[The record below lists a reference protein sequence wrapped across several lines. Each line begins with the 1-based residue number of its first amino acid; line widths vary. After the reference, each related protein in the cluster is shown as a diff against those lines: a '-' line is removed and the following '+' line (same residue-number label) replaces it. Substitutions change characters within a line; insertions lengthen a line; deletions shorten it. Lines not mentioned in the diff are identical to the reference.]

1 MRRLWAHSSAN
12 QAILHDMG
20 RGRAVV
26 FLRTGVAGDR
36 GEGRTFP
43 RPTRDKHRG
52 LEKHAQSASRRQTD
66 CLPQHLALF
75 RAAFPARHP
84 TTSFRGGFEL
94 VELPTS
100 GEVSAGNSRR
110 RTGGP
115 TGGRSRFLQT
125 FSPRARNC
133 HAGENAPEISS
144 FRERSPKPSG
154 NFHVTFLGPE
164 AVDAV
169 PQWQQDASSITAS
182 MPIRA
187 GSLTLKMTASVIRA
201 DGPGLRASGKVSFHR
216 LQCGCA
222 VEVSADDEGR
232 GEPRNRCSN

>member
-1 MRRLWAHSSAN
+1 MTRQARTSGVPSRLRSEKRVNRESHSQTGTCAVKRTNPNRAGHSASPPAPGIGTPIRAADAQARRE
-12 QAILHDMG
+12 
-20 RGRAVV
+20 
-26 FLRTGVAGDR
+26 FLRQSPW
-36 GEGRTFP
+36 FP
-43 RPTRDKHRG
+43 HQCEAVT
-52 LEKHAQSASRRQTD
+52 SR
-66 CLPQHLALF
+66 
-75 RAAFPARHP
+75 
-84 TTSFRGGFEL
+84 
-94 VELPTS
+94 
-100 GEVSAGNSRR
+100 
-110 RTGGP
+110 
-115 TGGRSRFLQT
+115 QT

-222 VEVSADDEGR
+222 VEARRMMRAEASLGTGARTERACSLSAWRARGR
-232 GEPRNRCSN
+232 RQRGRPCAAGAVARARSG

>member
-1 MRRLWAHSSAN
+1 MRLSLPLPEASGTSTLKARREF
-12 QAILHDMG
+12 LHQSPWFPDQCE
-20 RGRAVV
+20 AV
-26 FLRTGVAGDR
+26 T
-36 GEGRTFP
+36 
-43 RPTRDKHRG
+43 
-52 LEKHAQSASRRQTD
+52 SR
-66 CLPQHLALF
+66 
-75 RAAFPARHP
+75 
-84 TTSFRGGFEL
+84 
-94 VELPTS
+94 
-100 GEVSAGNSRR
+100 
-110 RTGGP
+110 
-115 TGGRSRFLQT
+115 QT
-125 FSPRARNC
+125 FSPRARHC

-222 VEVSADDEGR
+222 VEARRMMRAEASLGTGARTERACSLSAWRARGR
-232 GEPRNRCSN
+232 RQRDCAAGAVARARSG

>member
-1 MRRLWAHSSAN
+1 MLP
-12 QAILHDMG
+12 
-20 RGRAVV
+20 V
-26 FLRTGVAGDR
+26 T
-36 GEGRTFP
+36 
-43 RPTRDKHRG
+43 
-52 LEKHAQSASRRQTD
+52 SR
-66 CLPQHLALF
+66 
-75 RAAFPARHP
+75 
-84 TTSFRGGFEL
+84 
-94 VELPTS
+94 
-100 GEVSAGNSRR
+100 
-110 RTGGP
+110 
-115 TGGRSRFLQT
+115 QT

-222 VEVSADDEGR
+222 VEARRMMRAEASLGTGARTERACSLSAWRARGR
-232 GEPRNRCSN
+232 RQRGRPRAAGAVVRARSGCTTMCWRSPLANKLARRFPYAGASNHRQCCFSQGKCSGQLRTLGHAVLS